1 MNMFQKLPP
10 QNIEAEQGLL
20 ASCILS
26 DPVEVLDLL
35 SPDDFYRSAHNKIFT
50 AILSLY
56 KKKEPIDLTTLFT
69 ELKVM
74 GCIEEVG
81 GATYLSKLLDCP
93 IASNNVLYA
102 KIIKA
107 AAVGRRIIE
116 ISSKTTQSIFDSEIT
131 HNNIVELLD
140 TAQSEMMKI
149 GFEIGNDKHISV
161 ADLCLKRI
169 SDYEE
174 LCKGHAPGIKTG
186 FSMLDALTGGFWGS
200 LFVAIAARPSIGK
213 TAFMLNLAKNMASSG
228 HKVGI
233 FEIEMDKEKL
243 LDRMISSLSGINS
256 IRLRTGRIGS
266 EDWKAINQA
275 AEKIYSLPI
284 VIDDTG
290 GLTVQELKRR
300 ARQMV
305 KQGVEIIFIDQLS
318 KIRGGKGKDIFAQNT
333 NIVNELAEFKKEL
346 RIPICLLVQIN
357 RKAEESKRPYLNHLK
372 NTGAIEEDVDLCL
385 IGHREYP
392 YTKKPEDETK
402 ANWELAKNR
411 DGATMDIPMQWD
423 GKTST
428 FYEITDNYG
437 V

>member
-1 MNMFQKLPP
+1 MKLPP

-20 ASCILS
+20 AACLLS
-26 DPVEVLDLL
+26 DPAEILDILV
-35 SPDDFYRSAHNKIFT
+35 PEDFYKPAHTKIFM
-50 AILSLY
+50 AISNLY
-56 KKKEPIDLTTLFT
+56 KKKEPVDLMTLNT

-74 GCIEEVG
+74 GRSEETG
-81 GATYLSKLLDCP
+81 GATYLSGLLDCP
-93 IASNNVLYA
+93 IASSSVLYA
-102 KIIKA
+102 KIVKA

-116 ISSKTTQSIFDSEIT
+116 ISSKTAQSIFDSEIT

-140 TAQSEMMKI
+140 TAQSDMMKI

-169 SDYEE
+169 SDYEN
-174 LCKGHAPGIKTG
+174 LCKGHEPGVKTG
-186 FSMLDALTGGFWGS
+186 FSILDSLTGGFWGS
-200 LFVAIAARPSIGK
+200 LFVIIAARPSIGK
-213 TAFMLNLAKNMASSG
+213 TAFMLNLAKNMASCN

-243 LDRMISSLSGINS
+243 IDRIISSLSGINS
-256 IRLRTGRIGS
+256 MRLRTGRIGS
-266 EDWKAINQA
+266 ADWRAINEA

-290 GLTVQELKRR
+290 GLTIQELKRR
-300 ARQMV
+300 ARKMV

-357 RKAEESKRPYLNHLK
+357 RKAEDSKRPYLNHLK
-372 NTGAIEEDVDLCL
+372 NTGAIEEDADLVL

-392 YTKKPEDETK
+392 YTRKPEDETK

-411 DGATMDIPMQWD
+411 DGATMDIKMQWD

-428 FYEITDNYG
+428 FYEITENYG

>member
-1 MNMFQKLPP
+1 MKLLP

-20 ASCILS
+20 AACLLS
-26 DPVEVLDLL
+26 DPAEILDILV
-35 SPDDFYRSAHNKIFT
+35 PEDFYKPAHTKIFM
-50 AILSLY
+50 AISSLY
-56 KKKEPIDLTTLFT
+56 KKKEPVDLMTLNT
-69 ELKVM
+69 ELKGM
-74 GCIEEVG
+74 GCSEETG
-81 GATYLSKLLDCP
+81 GATYLSMLLDCP
-93 IASNNVLYA
+93 VASSSVLSA

-116 ISSKTTQSIFDSEIT
+116 VSSKTTQAIFDSEIT

-149 GFEIGNDKHISV
+149 GFEIGNDKHVSV
-161 ADLCLKRI
+161 ADLCLKRLT
-169 SDYEE
+169 DYEE

-213 TAFMLNLAKNMASSG
+213 TAFMLNLAKNMASNG

-284 VIDDTG
+284 VIDTG
-290 GLTVQELKRR
+290 GLTV
-300 ARQMV
+300 
-305 KQGVEIIFIDQLS
+305 G
-318 KIRGGKGKDIFAQNT
+318 T
-333 NIVNELAEFKKEL
+333 
-346 RIPICLLVQIN
+346 
-357 RKAEESKRPYLNHLK
+357 
-372 NTGAIEEDVDLCL
+372 
-385 IGHREYP
+385 
-392 YTKKPEDETK
+392 
-402 ANWELAKNR
+402 
-411 DGATMDIPMQWD
+411 
-423 GKTST
+423 
-428 FYEITDNYG
+428 
-437 V
+437 

>member
-1 MNMFQKLPP
+1 VNAFQKLPP
-10 QNIEAEQGLL
+10 QNIEAEESLL
-20 ASCILS
+20 ASCLLTDPAEIL
-26 DPVEVLDLL
+26 DILA
-35 SPDDFYRSAHNKIFT
+35 PDDFYKPAHGKIFG
-50 AILSLY
+50 AISSLY
-56 KKKEPIDLTTLFT
+56 KKKEIIDLTTLYT
-69 ELKVM
+69 ELKATGVV
-74 GCIEEVG
+74 EEVG
-81 GATYLSKLLDCP
+81 GAAYLSKLMDCP
-93 IASNNVLYA
+93 IASDKILYA
-102 KIIKA
+102 KMVKA
-107 AAVGRRIIE
+107 SAVGRKMIE
-116 ISSKTTQSIFDSEIT
+116 ISMNTAQIVFDSTVT
-131 HNNIVELLD
+131 HNNIVDLLD

-149 GFEIGNDKHISV
+149 RFEVGNDKHVSIS
-161 ADLCLKRI
+161 DLCLKRI
-169 SDYEE
+169 TDYEE
-174 LCKGHAPGIKTG
+174 LCKGHEPGIKTG
-186 FSMLDALTGGFWGS
+186 FRTLDLLTGGLWGS
-200 LFVAIAARPSIGK
+200 LFIAIAARPAIGK
-213 TAFMLNLAKNMASSG
+213 TAFMLNLSKNIASAG

-256 IRLRTGRIGS
+256 IRLRTGRIGNA
-266 EDWKAINQA
+266 DWTAINQA

-290 GLTVQELKRR
+290 GLTIQELKRR

-318 KIRGGKGKDIFAQNT
+318 KIRGGKGKDMFAQNT

-357 RKAEESKRPYLNHLK
+357 RKAEDSKRPYLNHLK

-411 DGATMDIPMQWD
+411 DGATTDIPMQWD

-428 FYEITDNYG
+428 FFEITNTYD

>member
-1 MNMFQKLPP
+1 MFQKIPP

-26 DPVEVLDLL
+26 DPAEILDILT
-35 SPDDFYRSAHNKIFT
+35 PEDFYKQAHMKIFT

-56 KKKEPIDLTTLFT
+56 KKKEPIDLTTLLT

-107 AAVGRRIIE
+107 AAVGRKIIE
-116 ISSKTTQSIFDSEIT
+116 TSITTTQSIFDSEIT
-131 HNNIVELLD
+131 HNNIVDLLD

-149 GFEIGNDKHISV
+149 RFEVGNDKHISIS
-161 ADLCLKRI
+161 DLCLKRI
-169 SDYEE
+169 TDYEK
-174 LCKGHAPGIKTG
+174 LCEGHEPGIKTG
-186 FSMLDALTGGFWGS
+186 FRTLDLLTGGLWGS
-200 LFVAIAARPSIGK
+200 LFVIIAARPGIGK
-213 TAFMLNLAKNMASSG
+213 TGFMLNIAKNIASTG

-256 IRLRTGRIGS
+256 IRLRTGRIGDA
-266 EDWKAINQA
+266 DWKAINQA

-290 GLTVQELKRR
+290 GLTIQELKRR

-318 KIRGGKGKDIFAQNT
+318 KIRGGKGKDIFSQNT
-333 NIVNELAEFKKEL
+333 SIVNELAEFKKEL

-357 RKAEESKRPYLNHLK
+357 RKAEDTKRPYLNHLK
-372 NTGAIEEDVDLCL
+372 NTGAIEEDGEIIL

-392 YTKKPEDETK
+392 YTKKTEDETK

-411 DGATMDIPMQWD
+411 DGATTDIPMQWD
-423 GKTST
+423 AKTTT
-428 FYEITDNYG
+428 FFEITDNYG